1 MQIWETFSFRQL
13 HHFYRILID
22 RKVEEFKVNARLHGA
37 EIDDKKSRVIDL
49 RPEALGD
56 TPEEVRKNL
65 EKARSQLS
73 GFNIFGGK

>member
-1 MQIWETFSFRQL
+1 M
-13 HHFYRILID
+13 
-22 RKVEEFKVNARLHGA
+22 NARLHGA